1 MSAFQRISRFSQ
13 IPAQLKYP
21 ATVAAKLSVIHS
33 TIIDITLQ
41 QKGWFRQELQQ
52 IVRVMNTATY
62 RLVQGDTYNL
72 NTQDILAND
81 VEDDMTLR
89 ALLDSPKYHLYIE
102 FRDIHWASD
111 GIAATYSMS
120 PSADKGASAPAVSVP
135 SEAYQPAKS
144 IEDFIA
150 PVKSTPKE
158 DLYIKPPLVPRFDVK
173 RIRVGAI
180 IGDTT
185 YCVYESLPDVP
196 KRQADISM
204 TTDVSKM
211 TTSELLN
218 LFPNCRIHTR
228 AACMYEPCGELELH
242 PVLGLILPILE
253 FTRDQLIDNL
263 IKYPHIYKLMR
274 LVDDKL
280 VSFYTNIEIC
290 GQLER
295 VCDIWSTLPDVNKLP
310 YNTDFVKEYV
320 VRRYL
325 LERDILHI
333 NHVYPLFGALEPFL
347 TLFTTPQEYE
357 SLGYSDA
364 VQLAHDCVC
373 ARVNY
378 KASRNPVMRRLRDI
392 V

>member
-33 TIIDITLQ
+33 SIIDRTLQ
-41 QKGWFRQELQQ
+41 QKGWFRSELQQ
-52 IVRVMNTATY
+52 IIRIMNTATY
-62 RLVQGDTYNL
+62 RLVQGDIYDL
-72 NTQDILAND
+72 NIQDLLAND

-111 GIAATYSMS
+111 GIEATYTTLT
-120 PSADKGASAPAVSVP
+120 PANTQASALDASATVAP
-135 SEAYQPAKS
+135 YQPAKS
-144 IEDFIA
+144 TEDFIT
-150 PVKSTPKE
+150 PVKLTPKE

-173 RIRVGAI
+173 RIRVGAV

-196 KRQADISM
+196 KRQADISI

-211 TTSELLN
+211 TTLELLN

-228 AACMYEPCGELELH
+228 AACMYEPYGELELH
-242 PVLGLILPILE
+242 PVLGLVLPILD
-253 FTRDQLIDNL
+253 FTREQLIDNL

-274 LVDDKL
+274 FVDDKL
-280 VSFYTNIEIC
+280 VSFYTNIEVL

-295 VCDIWSTLPDVNKLP
+295 VCDIWNILPDASKLP

-325 LERDILHI
+325 LERDVLHI
-333 NHVYPLFGALEPFL
+333 NHVYPLFGTLEPFL

-357 SLGYSDA
+357 SLGYNDA

-378 KASRNPVMRRLRDI
+378 KASRNPVMRRLKGI